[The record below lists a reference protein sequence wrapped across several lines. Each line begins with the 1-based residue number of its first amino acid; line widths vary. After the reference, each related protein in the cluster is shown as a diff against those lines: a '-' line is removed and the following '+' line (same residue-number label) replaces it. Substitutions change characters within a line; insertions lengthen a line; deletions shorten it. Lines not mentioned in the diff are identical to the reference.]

1 MSYLA
6 LVDGGGTKTLVR
18 LVQSETETVIA
29 EARVGPGN
37 LSEGAQTV
45 WARIQDALNSF
56 PVSAD
61 RILAGLAGSEYDLHR
76 AQFLANAPLPTDLV
90 SDRDSGLMG
99 AHAGKPGVCLTV
111 GTGVALAWM
120 DTAGRIERR
129 GGFGFTLGD
138 QGGGA
143 WLGLQCM
150 RQLLPMLDGRSMD
163 ADSRTLLSAC
173 GLSEDPS
180 AWMMF
185 ADQATPA
192 DFAALSEPIALAARS
207 GNEPAKRLIQSG
219 VDELLGLLQ
228 EAPSDL
234 PVAAVGGLSAV
245 YMPFLQAHGIPMV
258 SPQGDALDGLMYIWR
273 EARESGIERWSSH
286 A

>member
-18 LVQSETETVIA
+18 LVESETEAVIA

-37 LSEGAQTV
+37 LSEGAETV
-45 WARIQDALNSF
+45 WARIQEALNAF
-56 PVSAD
+56 PVPAD
-61 RILAGLAGSEYDLHR
+61 RVLAGLAGSEYDLHR
-76 AQFLANAPLPTDLV
+76 EQFLANAPVPTELV

-120 DTAGRIERR
+120 DLNGRIERR
-129 GGFGFTLGD
+129 GGFGFVLGD

-150 RQLLPMLDGRSMD
+150 RQLLPMLDSAALD
-163 ADSRTLLSAC
+163 ADEKALLLAC
-173 GLSEDPS
+173 GLSTEPS

-185 ADQATPA
+185 AGQASPA
-192 DFAALSEPIALAARS
+192 TFAALSEPIVAADRA
-207 GNEPAKRLIQSG
+207 GNEAAKRLLQAG
-219 VDELLGLLQ
+219 VDALLELLQ
-228 EAPSDL
+228 SAPSDL

-245 YMPFLQAHGIPMV
+245 YRPLLQARGIPMV
-258 SPQGDALDGLMYIWR
+258 LPQGDALDGLLYIWR
-273 EARESGIERWSSH
+273 ETTGSAIERWSSD